1 MKNRRLPS
9 HILFFLAA
17 IALPIMAA
25 GGDRVFQGTHSSTPI
40 EIKKNEKYAFTCC
53 SLAERQRIDV
63 GVKAA
68 STGKIDWSINYSDIT
83 NHHEI
88 VLRVK
93 LEDFNKYD
101 IDHDEDIV
109 ITVDIDGE
117 RMLTKK
123 SGHKLP
129 ISRSPIFVRAVF
141 NGTEI
146 SIMAGPGKLDYVG
159 KIPYS
164 GYIDSIEVTS
174 AYNITLCRHTS
185 LYLPRPNIPQLYG
198 SVEAIAEALAGVTDP
213 RCGVYRFFDE
223 DVETTIAVKGGY
235 YRLALLPA
243 EKGGYNLVYIDGA
256 NVKSDKWTAGML
268 KAWMEPTPFVGT
280 YTLYWTDS
288 DGNTLDDMSPYAT
301 IEGALLTAVF
311 PIQKAK
317 FRFVRE
323 Q

>member
-1 MKNRRLPS
+1 MKIRRLPS
-9 HILFFLAA
+9 HILLFLAA
-17 IALPIMAA
+17 IVLPIMAT
-25 GGDRVFQGTHSSTPI
+25 GMDRVFQGTHSSTPI
-40 EIKKNEKYAFTCC
+40 EIKKHDRYGFSCG
-53 SLAERQRIDV
+53 SDAERQRIDV

-68 STGKIDWSINYSDIT
+68 AAGKIDWSINYSDTT

-88 VLRVK
+88 VLHVK

-117 RMLTKK
+117 RMLTKI

-129 ISRSPIFVRAVF
+129 ISRSPIFVRTLF
-141 NGTEI
+141 NGAEI
-146 SIMAGPGKLDYVG
+146 SVMAGPGRLDYVG

-164 GYIDSIEVTS
+164 GYVDSIEVTS
-174 AYNITLCRHTS
+174 VYDVTLCRHTS
-185 LYLPRPNIPQLYG
+185 LYLPAPDIPHLYDKE
-198 SVEAIAEALAGVTDP
+198 EAIAEALASVTDP
-213 RCGVYRFFDE
+213 RCGIYRFFDE

-243 EKGGYNLVYIDGA
+243 ENGGYNLVYIDGA
-256 NVKSDKWTAGML
+256 RVKRDKWTAGML
-268 KAWMEPTPFVGT
+268 KAWLEPTPFVGT

-301 IEGALLTAVF
+301 LEGALLTVVF

-317 FRFVRE
+317 FRFVKE